1 MPFAES
7 VLKPGGTEDILGSP
21 LGRWSLP
28 QVGRTCLKSVVSFSA
43 LGQQGHSE
51 ALAKPFVNPDSC
63 WKCVLEM
70 CAIRGKH
77 IAIVIMLFLSKR
89 AARVP
94 AGKGR
99 GFLQCLAERQ
109 QDGAESWPG

>member
-21 LGRWSLP
+21 IGRWSLP

-43 LGQQGHSE
+43 LGQRGHSE
-51 ALAKPFVNPDSC
+51 ALAKLFVNLRSDG
-63 WKCVLEM
+63 VVEM

-77 IAIVIMLFLSKR
+77 IAVVIMLFLSKR
-89 AARVP
+89 AARAP

-109 QDGAESWPG
+109 QIGAESWPG